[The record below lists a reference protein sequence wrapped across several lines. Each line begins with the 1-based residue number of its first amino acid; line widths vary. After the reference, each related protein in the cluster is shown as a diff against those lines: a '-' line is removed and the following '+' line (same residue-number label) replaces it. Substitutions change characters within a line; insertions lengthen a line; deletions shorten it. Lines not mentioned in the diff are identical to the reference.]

1 MPKKETQGTEKIK
14 ENEYKELVDF
24 LGGQFE
30 KIHARL
36 NKVDVVLRNKSDRDD
51 IGDVVTRI
59 MMLGNKID
67 DYRAEQIGMQKQLN
81 KHEKWHFKTAAKAGL
96 DLLAE

>member
-1 MPKKETQGTEKIK
+1 M
-14 ENEYKELVDF
+14 
-24 LGGQFE
+24 GGQFE